1 MMTVLQNDKKK
12 LQLKIFNMRSTFFL
26 FVFFVYETE
35 SHTGL
40 EQHDVH
46 DDAKILFLEKP
57 LDVSWNLFLS
67 VNSVNVVPIV
77 SE

>member
-1 MMTVLQNDKKK
+1 
-12 LQLKIFNMRSTFFL
+12 MRSTFF
-26 FVFFVYETE
+26 FFGFFVYETE

-67 VNSVNVVPIV
+67 VNSV
-77 SE
+77 